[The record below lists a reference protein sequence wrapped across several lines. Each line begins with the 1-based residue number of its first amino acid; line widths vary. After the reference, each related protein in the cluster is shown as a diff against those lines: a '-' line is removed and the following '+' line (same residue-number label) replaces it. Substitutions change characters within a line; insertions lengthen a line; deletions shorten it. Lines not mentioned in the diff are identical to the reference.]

1 MVNRSGDVPKS
12 VIRRLPV
19 YLRILDILIRNEQE
33 IVSSRELSDVTGFT
47 AEQIRKDLTY
57 FGAFGTRGTGYTV
70 KYLRDMILK
79 IIGLNER
86 TSIVVVGVGHLGTA
100 LIRYNVTKNPYVN
113 VVAAFDK
120 DPSVI
125 DKEILGVEILH
136 TSKMK
141 DIMEKYDVKVAI
153 LTVNPESAQEAV
165 ETIIDSGINVIFNF
179 APEKLIVPENVHV
192 HNADLSIELQSLI
205 YYATIEKQQ

>member
-1 MVNRSGDVPKS
+1 MVNRNGDVPKS

-19 YLRILDILIRNEQE
+19 YLRTLDILIRNEQE
-33 IVSSRELSDVTGFT
+33 IVSSRELSEKTGFT
-47 AEQIRKDLTY
+47 AEQIRKDLTF

-79 IIGLNER
+79 IIGLDER

-113 VVAAFDK
+113 VVAAFDV
-120 DPSVI
+120 DPSVV
-125 DKEILGVEILH
+125 DKDILGVKVLH
-136 TSKMK
+136 ISKMK
-141 DIMEKYDVKVAI
+141 EVMKEYNIKVAI
-153 LTVNPESAQEAV
+153 LTVNTESAQEAV
-165 ETIIDSGINVIFNF
+165 EYIIKSGIRVIFNF
-179 APEKLIVPENVHV
+179 APVKLIVPENVHV

-205 YYATIEKQQ
+205 YYATVEK